1 MRIKICGITRPEDA
15 RTVDQAGADAIGVVL
30 FSDSPR
36 SVEPEQAAEIF
47 RAAGPYM
54 GRVCVSHTSSRSE
67 LEEILQL
74 CPTAIQISNPHPMPS
89 DRTVQV
95 IRVIEPGMDLPTS
108 VDTDALIVDTSQG
121 KGKPYDPGFA
131 RSVMNKTTLPVIL
144 AGGLRT
150 DNVAEAVRTLHPYAV
165 DVASG
170 VEISPGIK
178 DPQKIRSFIQN
189 ARLQS

>member
-1 MRIKICGITRPEDA
+1 
-15 RTVDQAGADAIGVVL
+15 
-30 FSDSPR
+30 
-36 SVEPEQAAEIF
+36 VEPKRAAEIF

-67 LEEILQL
+67 LDEIIGL
-74 CPTAIQISNPHPMPS
+74 CPTGIQISFPHSMPP

-108 VDTDALIVDTSQG
+108 ADTDALIVDASQG
-121 KGKPYDPGFA
+121 KGKSYDPAFA
-131 RSVMNKTTLPVIL
+131 RGIINQTKLPVIL
-144 AGGLRT
+144 AGGLRP
-150 DNVAEAVRTLHPYAV
+150 DNVSEAVRTVHPYAV

-178 DPQKIRSFIQN
+178 DPQKIRSFVQN